1 MTRPAVSPV
10 PIKSDLRKKLMSLER
25 VLEELNLSTQETI
38 LVVNYVYRL
47 ITLSKGRKAGAA

>member
-10 PIKSDLRKKLMSLER
+10 PIKSDLRKKLMRLER
-25 VLEELNLSTQETI
+25 VLEELNLSHQDAI